1 MINDLILIVLFRV
14 TYVTLVYLFR
24 INKNNNFAKNYQ
36 MNKVVSF
43 SLLLLGGVL
52 ANAQKVNDSV
62 KHKKIEEVELFGE
75 KKKQPQGLDA
85 ITRLPLKSRDQI
97 QSISIISHKAIEELG
112 ALTVTDVAK
121 NVPGV
126 TLFSSYGGG
135 NESMSIR
142 GYRGVPVLK
151 NGVQLDSDFR
161 TAGMITD
168 MQGVESIQVIKGS
181 AAIGQGIGN
190 GLGSAGGV
198 INVVTKR
205 PQFIDQTNVGF
216 RYGSWDFYR
225 PTVDFQRVLDS
236 QGKVAVRFNGAYQNN
251 NSFRSHVQGERIYV
265 NPSVAFRPDDKTL
278 INVEMDYLHDKRTP
292 DRGTINLAPGTVE
305 ALYHMPK
312 GKFLGYASDY
322 SKTETFNFATTIVRN
337 LTDKLKVR
345 AAFVNSVSNT
355 DSEASSVSLPA
366 GETNYNIRQRTI
378 GKSQGEDINKV
389 LQLDFIGEQ
398 IKTGFINHTFQVGF
412 DWRETETS
420 STTYEAYK
428 NSIAPGNLITARA
441 TKIGNTTYAANP
453 LDIFDVVNG
462 SIPNQLPV
470 NVIYKNLGRS
480 NAVLTPS
487 IGAMAQ
493 DVMTIGKYV
502 KAHVGLRYSRL
513 NGSAN
518 ESVDTWN
525 PNFGLI
531 VSPLPN
537 VNVFGSYTTTTSLRS
552 SNNFLLDGGR
562 VGPSM
567 TKQWEAGIKSD
578 WFNERLRFNVTVFD
592 IKTDH
597 LSFTILDENY
607 NPVVIDKQTMYGLA
621 GNLRRKGV
629 EVELIGRI
637 LPNLQVMSGW
647 AYLDAQY
654 QDSPAYMNGS
664 APMNAPK
671 HTANGWLNYKFNKGT
686 LSGLDVGAGIYYVGK
701 RPVDEWT
708 QKTFTAGH
716 LNSVKP
722 GDKPFDMPEYTTVD
736 AQVGYSLKNGMGL
749 RVFFNNIFDSVGYS
763 SYFRGGYIDQIQP
776 RNFAVQV
783 NYKF

>member
-1 MINDLILIVLFRV
+1 MFQIYEMKKTVSVSLLILGV
-14 TYVTLVYLFR
+14 
-24 INKNNNFAKNYQ
+24 A
-36 MNKVVSF
+36 F
-43 SLLLLGGVL
+43 SKAQQK
-52 ANAQKVNDSV
+52 ANDTIRKETT
-62 KHKKIEEVELFGE
+62 IEEVELFGE

-85 ITRLPLKSRDQI
+85 ITRLPLKTRDQI
-97 QSISIISHKAIEELG
+97 QSISVVSHKVIEQLG
-112 ALTVTDVAK
+112 GLTVTDVAK

-126 TLFSSYGGG
+126 TLFSSYGGA

-151 NGVQLDSDFR
+151 NGVQMDSDFR

-181 AAIGQGIGN
+181 AAISQGVGN

-205 PQFIDQTNVGF
+205 PQFINQTNVGF

-251 NSFRSHVQGERIYV
+251 NSFRTHVGAERIYI
-265 NPSVAFRPDDKTL
+265 NPSITYRPDDKTE
-278 INVEMDYLHDKRTP
+278 INVEMDYLNDNRTP
-292 DRGTINLAPGTVE
+292 DRGTINTATGDIE

-312 GKFLGYASDY
+312 GKFLGYTSDY
-322 SKTETFNFATTIVRN
+322 NKTETFNFATTAVRKLN
-337 LTDKLKVR
+337 DKFKVR
-345 AAFVNSVSNT
+345 AAFINSNNNG
-355 DSEASSVSLPA
+355 DNEASSISLPT
-366 GETNYNIRQRTI
+366 GGTNYNIRQRVI
-378 GKSQGEDINKV
+378 GKSESEDINRV
-389 LQLDFIGEQ
+389 LQFDFIGQ
-398 IKTGFINHTFQVGF
+398 DVKTGFINHTFQVGF

-420 STTYEAYK
+420 AVTYNAYK
-428 NSIAPGNLITARA
+428 NSIAPQNLITARA
-441 TKIGNTTYAANP
+441 TKIGGINYPANP
-453 LDIFDVVNG
+453 LDTFDVVNG
-462 SIPNQLPV
+462 SIPNTLPV
-470 NVIYKNLGRS
+470 NVVYENLGRS
-480 NAVLTPS
+480 NSVLTPS

-493 DVMTIGKYV
+493 DVMSFGKYI
-502 KAHVGLRYSRL
+502 KAHLGIRYSRL

-518 ESVDTWN
+518 RIVDTWN
-525 PNFGLI
+525 PSLGVI
-531 VSPLPN
+531 VSPFEN

-552 SNNFLLDGGR
+552 VNNILQGGGN
-562 VGPSM
+562 VGASQ

-578 WFNERLRFNVTVFD
+578 WFNERLRFNVTLFD
-592 IKTDH
+592 INTNN
-597 LSFTILDENY
+597 LSFQILNQAY
-607 NPVVIDKQTMYGLA
+607 QPVRDDNNNILYGLA

-637 LPNLQVMSGW
+637 LPNLQIMSGW

-654 QDSPAYMNGS
+654 QDSPAYINGS

-671 HTANGWLNYKFNKGT
+671 HTANGWLNYKFNQGV
-686 LSGLDVGAGIYYVGK
+686 LDGLDVGAGIYFVGK

-716 LNSVKP
+716 LNSVEA
-722 GDKPFDMPEYTTVD
+722 GTKPFDMPEYTTVD
-736 AQVGYSLKNGMGL
+736 AQVGYQLKNGLGL
-749 RVFFNNIFDSVGYS
+749 RLFFNNIFDSVGYS

-776 RNFAVQV
+776 RNFSAQI

>member
-1 MINDLILIVLFRV
+1 MFQIYEMKKTVSVSLLILGV
-14 TYVTLVYLFR
+14 
-24 INKNNNFAKNYQ
+24 A
-36 MNKVVSF
+36 F
-43 SLLLLGGVL
+43 SKAQQK
-52 ANAQKVNDSV
+52 ANDTIRKETT
-62 KHKKIEEVELFGE
+62 IEEVELFGE

-85 ITRLPLKSRDQI
+85 ITRLPLKTRDQI
-97 QSISIISHKAIEELG
+97 QSISVVSHKVIEQLG
-112 ALTVTDVAK
+112 GLTVTDVAK

-126 TLFSSYGGG
+126 TLFSSYGGA

-151 NGVQLDSDFR
+151 NGVQVDSDFR

-181 AAIGQGIGN
+181 AAISQGVGN

-205 PQFIDQTNVGF
+205 PQFINQTNVGF

-251 NSFRSHVQGERIYV
+251 NSFRTHVGAERIYI
-265 NPSVAFRPDDKTL
+265 NPSITYRPDDKTE
-278 INVEMDYLHDKRTP
+278 INVEMDYLNDNRTP
-292 DRGTINLAPGTVE
+292 DRGTINTAPGDIE

-312 GKFLGYASDY
+312 GKFLGYTSDY
-322 SKTETFNFATTIVRN
+322 NKTETFNFATTAVRKLN
-337 LTDKLKVR
+337 DKFKVR
-345 AAFVNSVSNT
+345 AAFINSNNNG
-355 DSEASSVSLPA
+355 DNEASSISLPT
-366 GETNYNIRQRTI
+366 GGTNYNIRQRVI
-378 GKSQGEDINKV
+378 GKSESEDINRV
-389 LQLDFIGEQ
+389 LQFDFIGQ
-398 IKTGFINHTFQVGF
+398 DVKTGFINHTFQVGF

-420 STTYEAYK
+420 AVTYNAYK
-428 NSIAPGNLITARA
+428 NSIAPQNLITARA
-441 TKIGNTTYAANP
+441 TKIGGINYPANP
-453 LDIFDVVNG
+453 LDTFDVVNG
-462 SIPNQLPV
+462 SIPNTLPV
-470 NVIYKNLGRS
+470 NVVYENLGRS
-480 NAVLTPS
+480 NPVLTPS

-493 DVMTIGKYV
+493 DVMSFGKYI
-502 KAHVGLRYSRL
+502 KAHLGIRYSRL

-518 ESVDTWN
+518 RIVDTWN
-525 PNFGLI
+525 PSLGLI
-531 VSPLPN
+531 VSPFEN

-552 SNNFLLDGGR
+552 VNNILQGGGN
-562 VGPSM
+562 VGASQ

-578 WFNERLRFNVTVFD
+578 WFNERLRFNVTLFD
-592 IKTDH
+592 INTNN
-597 LSFTILDENY
+597 LSFQILNQAY
-607 NPVVIDKQTMYGLA
+607 QPVRDDNNNILYGLA

-637 LPNLQVMSGW
+637 LPNLQIMSGW

-654 QDSPAYMNGS
+654 QDSPAYINGS

-671 HTANGWLNYKFNKGT
+671 HTANGWLNYKFNQGV
-686 LSGLDVGAGIYYVGK
+686 LDGLDVGAGIYFVGK

-716 LNSVKP
+716 LNSVEA
-722 GDKPFDMPEYTTVD
+722 GTKPFDMPEYTTVD
-736 AQVGYSLKNGMGL
+736 AQVGYQLKNGLGL

-776 RNFAVQV
+776 RNFSAQI

>member
-1 MINDLILIVLFRV
+1 MKKTVSVSLLILGV
-14 TYVTLVYLFR
+14 
-24 INKNNNFAKNYQ
+24 A
-36 MNKVVSF
+36 F
-43 SLLLLGGVL
+43 SKAQQK
-52 ANAQKVNDSV
+52 ANDTIRKETT
-62 KHKKIEEVELFGE
+62 IEEVELFGE

-85 ITRLPLKSRDQI
+85 ITRLPLKTRDQI
-97 QSISIISHKAIEELG
+97 QSISVVSHKVIEQLG
-112 ALTVTDVAK
+112 GLTVTDVAK

-126 TLFSSYGGG
+126 TLFSSYGGA

-151 NGVQLDSDFR
+151 NGVQMDSDFR

-181 AAIGQGIGN
+181 AAISQGVGN

-205 PQFIDQTNVGF
+205 PQFINQTNVGF

-251 NSFRSHVQGERIYV
+251 NSFRTHVGAERIYI
-265 NPSVAFRPDDKTL
+265 NPSITYRPDDKTE
-278 INVEMDYLHDKRTP
+278 INVEMDYLNDNRTP
-292 DRGTINLAPGTVE
+292 DRGTINTAPGDIE

-312 GKFLGYASDY
+312 GKFLGYTSDY
-322 SKTETFNFATTIVRN
+322 NKTETFNFATTAVRKLN
-337 LTDKLKVR
+337 DKFKVR
-345 AAFVNSVSNT
+345 AAFINSNNNG
-355 DSEASSVSLPA
+355 DNEASSISLPT
-366 GETNYNIRQRTI
+366 GGTNYNIRQRVI
-378 GKSQGEDINKV
+378 GKSESEDVNRV
-389 LQLDFIGEQ
+389 LQFDFIGQ
-398 IKTGFINHTFQVGF
+398 DVKTGFINHTFQVGF

-420 STTYEAYK
+420 AVTYNAYK
-428 NSIAPGNLITARA
+428 NSIAPQNLITARA
-441 TKIGNTTYAANP
+441 TKIGSTNYPANP
-453 LDIFDVVNG
+453 LDTFDVVNG
-462 SIPNQLPV
+462 SIPNTLPV
-470 NVIYKNLGRS
+470 NVVYENLGRS
-480 NAVLTPS
+480 NPVLTPS

-493 DVMTIGKYV
+493 DVMSFGKYI
-502 KAHVGLRYSRL
+502 KAHLGIRYSRL

-518 ESVDTWN
+518 RIVDTWN
-525 PNFGLI
+525 PSLGLI
-531 VSPLPN
+531 VSPFEN

-552 SNNFLLDGGR
+552 VNNILQGGGN
-562 VGPSM
+562 VGASQ

-578 WFNERLRFNVTVFD
+578 WFNERLRFNVTLFD
-592 IKTDH
+592 INTNN
-597 LSFTILDENY
+597 LSFQILNQAY
-607 NPVVIDKQTMYGLA
+607 QPVRDDNNNILYGLA

-637 LPNLQVMSGW
+637 LPNLQIMSGW

-654 QDSPAYMNGS
+654 QDSPAYINGS

-671 HTANGWLNYKFNKGT
+671 HTANGWLNYKFNQGV
-686 LSGLDVGAGIYYVGK
+686 LEGLDVGAGIYFVGK

-716 LNSVKP
+716 LNSVEA
-722 GDKPFDMPEYTTVD
+722 GTKPFDMPEYTTVD
-736 AQVGYSLKNGMGL
+736 AQVGYQLKNGLGL

-776 RNFAVQV
+776 RNFSAQI

>member
-1 MINDLILIVLFRV
+1 MKKTVSVSLLILGV
-14 TYVTLVYLFR
+14 
-24 INKNNNFAKNYQ
+24 A
-36 MNKVVSF
+36 F
-43 SLLLLGGVL
+43 SKAQQK
-52 ANAQKVNDSV
+52 ANDTIRKETT
-62 KHKKIEEVELFGE
+62 IEEVELFGE

-85 ITRLPLKSRDQI
+85 ITRLPLKTRDQI
-97 QSISIISHKAIEELG
+97 QSISVVSHKVIEQLG
-112 ALTVTDVAK
+112 GLTVTDVAK

-126 TLFSSYGGG
+126 TLFSSYGGA

-151 NGVQLDSDFR
+151 NGVQMDSDFR

-181 AAIGQGIGN
+181 AAISQGVGN

-205 PQFIDQTNVGF
+205 PQFINQTNVGF

-236 QGKVAVRFNGAYQNN
+236 HDKVAVRFNGAYQNN
-251 NSFRSHVQGERIYV
+251 NSFRTHVGAERIYI
-265 NPSVAFRPDDKTL
+265 NPSITYRPDDKTE
-278 INVEMDYLHDKRTP
+278 INVEMDYLNDNRTP
-292 DRGTINLAPGTVE
+292 DRGTINTATGDIE

-312 GKFLGYASDY
+312 GKFLGYTSDY
-322 SKTETFNFATTIVRN
+322 NKTETFNFATTAVRKLN
-337 LTDKLKVR
+337 DKFKVR
-345 AAFVNSVSNT
+345 AAFINSNNNG
-355 DSEASSVSLPA
+355 DNEASSISLPT
-366 GETNYNIRQRTI
+366 GGTNYNIRQRVI
-378 GKSQGEDINKV
+378 GKSESEDINRV
-389 LQLDFIGEQ
+389 LQFDFIGQ
-398 IKTGFINHTFQVGF
+398 DVKTGFINHTFQVGF

-420 STTYEAYK
+420 AVTYNAYK
-428 NSIAPGNLITARA
+428 NSIAPQNLITARA
-441 TKIGNTTYAANP
+441 TKIGSTNYPANP
-453 LDIFDVVNG
+453 LDTFDVVNG
-462 SIPNQLPV
+462 SIPNTLPV
-470 NVIYKNLGRS
+470 NVVYENLGRS
-480 NAVLTPS
+480 NPVLAPS

-493 DVMTIGKYV
+493 DVMSFGKYI
-502 KAHVGLRYSRL
+502 KAHLGIRYSRL

-518 ESVDTWN
+518 RIVDTWN
-525 PNFGLI
+525 PSLGVI
-531 VSPLPN
+531 VSPFEN

-552 SNNFLLDGGR
+552 VNNILQGGGN
-562 VGPSM
+562 VGASQ

-578 WFNERLRFNVTVFD
+578 WFNERLRFNVTLFD
-592 IKTDH
+592 INTDN
-597 LSFTILDENY
+597 LSFQILNQAY
-607 NPVVIDKQTMYGLA
+607 QPVRDDSNNILYGLA

-637 LPNLQVMSGW
+637 LSNLQIMSGW

-654 QDSPAYMNGS
+654 QDSPAYINGS

-671 HTANGWLNYKFNKGT
+671 HTANGWLNYKFNQGV
-686 LSGLDVGAGIYYVGK
+686 LDGLDVGAGIYFVGK

-716 LNSVKP
+716 LNSVEA
-722 GDKPFDMPEYTTVD
+722 GTKPFDMPEYTTVD
-736 AQVGYSLKNGMGL
+736 AQVGYQLKNGLGL

-776 RNFAVQV
+776 RNFSAQI